1 MNMDVFSDMD
11 RVSGWLATILH
22 WVSANLLSVDAAIE
36 AGFALT
42 ALSVALLVCRIA
54 RPGFDHLA
62 EEARK
67 RSELL
72 HAVVR
77 PLCALTGPLIFA
89 LLCRTGELGMVSL
102 DRSVVL
108 LNVFY
113 RLATAWAIVRLLSGL
128 MPNRFWA
135 RVFSAVIW
143 TGAAL
148 HIVGLYDDLINSL
161 DAVSMSVGD
170 SRISLLL
177 VIKGVL
183 LAVVLLQSA
192 SIASRF
198 FEQRMR
204 GAGLSPSLQVLSVK
218 AVRFSLFAA
227 ALLMAVS
234 SMGIDLTSLAV
245 LSGAVGVGI
254 GFGLQKIFSNLV
266 SGIILLM
273 DRSIKPG
280 DTIEIG
286 EVYGTIRSLQA
297 RYASVLTRDGKEY
310 LIPNEH
316 LITNQVIN
324 WTYSDS
330 NVRLKIPVGIAY
342 ESDVRLAMQLMEKA
356 ATSVTRVLK
365 NPAPAARLVGFGDSS
380 VDLQVRIW
388 IRDSDKGVVN
398 VQSEVLLNIW
408 DAFHENGI
416 EFPFPQQDVF
426 IKPGSSFK
434 LDK

>member
-1 MNMDVFSDMD
+1 MNFFTDMN
-11 RVSGWLATILH
+11 RLSGWLGTALQWIKVH
-22 WVSANLLSVDAAIE
+22 LLSMDT
-36 AGFALT
+36 ALEVILTMT
-42 ALSVALLVCRIA
+42 ALSVALLVHRIS
-54 RPGFDHLA
+54 RPGLEHLTA
-62 EEARK
+62 EARK
-67 RSELL
+67 RGELL
-72 HAVVR
+72 HAIVR
-77 PLCALTGPLIFA
+77 PLCVLVGPLVFA
-89 LLCRTGELGMVSL
+89 LLCLTGELGL
-102 DRSVVL
+102 GAFKRPVVL
-108 LNVFY
+108 LSVFS
-113 RLATAWAIVRLLSGL
+113 RLATAWVIVRLLSGL

-135 RVFSAVIW
+135 RIFSIVIW

-148 HIVGLYDDLINSL
+148 HIIGLYDDLINSL
-161 DAVSMSVGD
+161 DAVSMSVGG

-177 VIKGVL
+177 IIKGVL

-204 GAGLSPSLQVLSVK
+204 GAELSPSLQVLSVK

-227 ALLMAVS
+227 ALLMAIS

-245 LSGAVGVGI
+245 LSGAIGVGI

-286 EVYGTIRSLQA
+286 DVYGTIRSLQA

-342 ESDVRLAMQLMEKA
+342 ESDVRLAMRLMEEA
-356 ATSVTRVLK
+356 AASVPRVLK
-365 NPAPAARLVGFGDSS
+365 SPAPAARLVGFGDSS
-380 VDLQVRIW
+380 VDLQIRIW
-388 IRDSDKGVVN
+388 IRDSDRGVVN
-398 VQSEVLLNIW
+398 VRSEVLLNVW
-408 DAFHENGI
+408 DAFHEHGV

-426 IKPGSSFK
+426 IKPGSALK
-434 LDK
+434 IDK